1 MSGPKLDAEMKN
13 LRTKLA
19 FTTKKYELEYNK
31 LIELTSKRKEQKER
45 EVKLIKKETKIIL
58 MAKEQGID
66 FEDSQAM
73 TQKAEDELLVEQ
85 YEGLRK
91 KLDIIDG
98 SIQS

>member
-1 MSGPKLDAEMKN
+1 MKN